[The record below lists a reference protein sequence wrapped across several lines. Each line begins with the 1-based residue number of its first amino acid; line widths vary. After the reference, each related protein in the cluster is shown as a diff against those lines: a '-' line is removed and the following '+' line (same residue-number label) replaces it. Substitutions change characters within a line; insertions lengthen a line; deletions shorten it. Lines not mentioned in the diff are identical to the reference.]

1 MLDVCLNVTIL
12 SVNVCKY
19 RQKELIMNESM
30 IEYMDNQE
38 QELVQFECWYHS
50 VVDDMAGLIRANGY
64 EQVMFDVMQAVKRMQ
79 ETQE

>member
-1 MLDVCLNVTIL
+1 MLDMCLNVTIL

-64 EQVMFDVMQAVKRMQ
+64 EQVMYDVMQAVKRMEAQ
-79 ETQE
+79 E